1 MSRWHLAQLVTEVSA
16 PAPVGAI
23 VLLLVAWHCT
33 SSIAEA
39 VAWGSL
45 TVALTIVPPL
55 LFLLRGV
62 RRGRFSDRH
71 VRLRQQR
78 PVPILAGLASV
89 LVGFALLS
97 WSGAPRELLA
107 LIVAMAVGLIVAL
120 LVTLVWKISIHVAS
134 VAGAV
139 VILVLLFGLPLVALS
154 PVVALVG
161 WARVELG
168 DHTPGQVAAGA
179 IIGAMVAG
187 TVFTLLR

>member
-1 MSRWHLAQLVTEVSA
+1 MARHRLAQLVTEVFA

-23 VLLLVAWHCT
+23 VLLLVAWHST
-33 SSIAEA
+33 SGIVAA
-39 VAWGSL
+39 VGWGVL

-55 LFLLRGV
+55 LFLLGGV
-62 RRGRFSDRH
+62 SRGRFSDRH

-78 PVPILAGLASV
+78 TLPILAGLASV

-97 WSGAPRELLA
+97 WFGAPCELLA

-120 LVTLVWKISIHVAS
+120 LITFLWKISIHAAV

-139 VILVLLFGLPLVALS
+139 VILVLVFGTPLMLLA
-154 PVVALVG
+154 PVVVLVG

-168 DHTPGQVAAGA
+168 DHTTGQVAAGA
-179 IIGAMVAG
+179 VIGVLVAG
-187 TVFTLLR
+187 IVFSVLR

>member
-1 MSRWHLAQLVTEVSA
+1 MTRRHLAQLVTEVFA

-23 VLLLVAWHCT
+23 VLLLVAWHST
-33 SSIAEA
+33 SGI
-39 VAWGSL
+39 VAAIGWGVL

-62 RRGRFSDRH
+62 RHGRFSDRH

-78 PVPILAGLASV
+78 PLPILAGLASV
-89 LVGFALLS
+89 LVGFALLARL
-97 WSGAPRELLA
+97 GAPRELLA

-120 LVTLVWKISIHVAS
+120 LITFVWKLSIHVAS

-139 VILVLLFGLPLVALS
+139 VILVLVFGPPLVILV

-168 DHTPGQVAAGA
+168 DHTPGQVEAGA
-179 IIGAMVAG
+179 VIGALVAG
-187 TVFTLLR
+187 AVFTLLR